1 MEATWYGVC
10 SASSRMAKPIE
21 LRQLRY
27 FVVLAE
33 ELHFSRAAQRLGISQ
48 PPLTRQIQEL
58 EKELGTR
65 LFERDKHLV
74 ELTAAGRVFI
84 EETRKTLEQ
93 VARSQQLVRRAAR
106 GELGQLSL
114 GVAPLLEAS
123 IYPALEA
130 HVRRAFPHLEIK
142 RHVLGS
148 EEQAPLI
155 RQGSLDAGLV
165 RLPLE
170 EHDLLTVEFLF
181 REGLLMMMR
190 DDNELAKRRAVR
202 MGEFCGQNR
211 VVIRKKFNSALYR
224 YIDDLCRRNGYRAV
238 RVVHVDTIPELLN
251 AVLKGDGVAVVPSS
265 LKRQVTSGLRY
276 TRFIEKNAD
285 IQVGLVRPRDHGSP
299 ALQLVQR
306 TIHEMPWPTLL

>member
-1 MEATWYGVC
+1 M
-10 SASSRMAKPIE
+10 K
-21 LRQLRY
+21 
-27 FVVLAE
+27 
-33 ELHFSRAAQRLGISQ
+33 
-48 PPLTRQIQEL
+48 IQQ
-58 EKELGTR
+58 
-65 LFERDKHLV
+65 V
-74 ELTAAGRVFI
+74 ETGW
-84 EETRKTLEQ
+84 
-93 VARSQQLVRRAAR
+93 
-106 GELGQLSL
+106 
-114 GVAPLLEAS
+114 
-123 IYPALEA
+123 
-130 HVRRAFPHLEIK
+130 
-142 RHVLGS
+142 
-148 EEQAPLI
+148 
-155 RQGSLDAGLV
+155 V

-181 REGLLMMMR
+181 RERLLMMMR
-190 DDNELAKRRAVR
+190 DDNELARRRAVR

-238 RVVHVDTIPELLN
+238 RVAHVDTIPELLN